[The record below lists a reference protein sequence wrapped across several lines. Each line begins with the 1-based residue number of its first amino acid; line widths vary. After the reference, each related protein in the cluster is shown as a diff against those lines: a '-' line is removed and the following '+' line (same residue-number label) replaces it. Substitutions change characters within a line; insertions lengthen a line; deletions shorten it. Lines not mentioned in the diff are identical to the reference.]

1 MIDERKMC
9 KETPAGTDDHGE
21 ATRQRGQ
28 LSVLV
33 AIDFERLLVDMF
45 RIGADGLERI
55 TGESLAGEPLS
66 TNLLSGCRTEE

>member
-33 AIDFERLLVDMF
+33 AIDLATEQLERWREGKTDEPFTDFER
-45 RIGADGLERI
+45 
-55 TGESLAGEPLS
+55 
-66 TNLLSGCRTEE
+66 